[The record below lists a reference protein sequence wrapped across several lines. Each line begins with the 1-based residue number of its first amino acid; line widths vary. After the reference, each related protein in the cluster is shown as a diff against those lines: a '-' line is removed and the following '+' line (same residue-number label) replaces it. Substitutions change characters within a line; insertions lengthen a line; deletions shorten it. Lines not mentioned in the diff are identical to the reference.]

1 MASSTERFA
10 NLGEAEIQK
19 LLEDK
24 DSLNTKGSTKASRVI
39 FEDYLKAKSLN
50 FPQNSEELA
59 DVLKKIYGKWKINL
73 TFTTVKL
80 TFIARM
86 LMNFKNINF

>member
-24 DSLNTKGSTKASRVI
+24 NSLINTK
-39 FEDYLKAKSLN
+39 D
-50 FPQNSEELA
+50 QQ
-59 DVLKKIYGKWKINL
+59 
-73 TFTTVKL
+73 KL
-80 TFIARM
+80 
-86 LMNFKNINF
+86 LE

>member
-24 DSLNTKGSTKASRVI
+24 DSLNTKRPTKASRI
-39 FEDYLKAKSLN
+39 G
-50 FPQNSEELA
+50 
-59 DVLKKIYGKWKINL
+59 I
-73 TFTTVKL
+73 
-80 TFIARM
+80 
-86 LMNFKNINF
+86 KNIFPNS

>member
-24 DSLNTKGSTKASRVI
+24 DTQNTKISKTI
-39 FEDYLKAKSLN
+39 FHQMRSKFSDQAFVKKCFAAIL
-50 FPQNSEELA
+50 
-59 DVLKKIYGKWKINL
+59 VLIFL
-73 TFTTVKL
+73 
-80 TFIARM
+80 
-86 LMNFKNINF
+86 